1 MTKLAFQSLALKKTS
16 RNLVK
21 RNLANPLPG
30 IEVGIP
36 VTIFQNIFTNNH
48 YGYDITNSKM
58 LLLQFGSA
66 YLTYG
71 FDRFFDSQDPLET
84 AENKQQL
91 YKYYNDNKVN
101 IITTLCII
109 FTYTFC

>member
-21 RNLANPLPG
+21 RNLVNPLPG

-66 YLTYG
+66 SAPFL
-71 FDRFFDSQDPLET
+71 L
-84 AENKQQL
+84 
-91 YKYYNDNKVN
+91 
-101 IITTLCII
+101 LCS
-109 FTYTFC
+109 FSHSLLFLQPSHPWLPVHLNT